1 MLKWHTLRA
10 SISAYFFFDDAD
22 ALLKHR
28 KHPLL
33 DVKSYGIMESK
44 CINRVELQ
52 GVVGTAR
59 MGETGSGRFVRFS
72 LATNYAYRMEDGT
85 PVIETTWHNC
95 IAFEDKHVTGF
106 DMIEKG
112 AAVHLVGRIRCSRYV
127 GIDNVERTSM
137 EIVVKS
143 LEVQ

>member
-1 MLKWHTLRA
+1 MIKIKFNTDMGDRQ
-10 SISAYFFFDDAD
+10 S
-22 ALLKHR
+22 
-28 KHPLL
+28 
-33 DVKSYGIMESK
+33 
-44 CINRVELQ
+44 INRVELQ

-59 MGETGSGRFVRFS
+59 MGETGSGRFARFS
-72 LATNYAYRMEDGT
+72 LVTNYAYRMEDGT

-112 AAVHLVGRIRCSRYV
+112 VSVHLEGCIRCSRYV